1 MQKFAIE
8 LKLYDEDNEEKAVY
22 RQSFI
27 PFRLLKEAFKLQK
40 WIQELQDP
48 QNIDPEVVDNL
59 GDFVVAFFGNK
70 FTRDELMDGAE
81 LDEVMTVITQIVSK
95 IDNPNLNPP
104 PM

>member
-1 MQKFAIE
+1 MPKYAIE
-8 LKLYDEDNEEKAVY
+8 LKLYDENNEEKAVY
-22 RQSFI
+22 RQSFV

-48 QNIDPEVVDNL
+48 QNMDPEIADNL

-81 LDEVMTVITQIVSK
+81 FNEVMTVLTQIVGS
-95 IDNPNLNPP
+95 ISNPNPNPP
-104 PM
+104 PE